1 MTGQAQVSWILWL
14 TWSSKVE
21 LPLSKAVPAV
31 PSAQYRHELLEHI
44 WKCLCHGQNISHHTS
59 TVMGMCG

>member
-31 PSAQYRHELLEHI
+31 YRLTVVGAALDF
-44 WKCLCHGQNISHHTS
+44 ISFI
-59 TVMGMCG
+59 